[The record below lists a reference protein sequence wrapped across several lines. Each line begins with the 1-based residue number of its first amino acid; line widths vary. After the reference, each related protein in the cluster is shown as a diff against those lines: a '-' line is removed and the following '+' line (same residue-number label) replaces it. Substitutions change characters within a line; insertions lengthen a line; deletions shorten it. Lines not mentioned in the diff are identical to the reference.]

1 MEAKLKKVLLAIL
14 SIFFIF
20 GGVVFSAC
28 TKDTPQAIINV
39 SSADFVRDDYVE
51 IDLNSDRAYAQI
63 TASVDNVSSG
73 SVVANNNSE
82 SILSAT
88 SAYDAG
94 TNTSLITITGVNE
107 GVGTVE
113 LRSEEGDATKYIT
126 VFVYSDI
133 LGLAQKTT
141 EPGQLSDQFV
151 IRGQENVLEA
161 SRYLEITS
169 RPNGESNRKDV
180 VWRFSEEQ
188 ENQDG
193 LTLVDNILT
202 VDSDF
207 TEDTVKLKAYSVYT
221 NFSAD
226 VTLAVVD
233 QLAQP
238 TLEFGRT
245 ISFGD
250 LDVSDQ
256 PFTLIR
262 NDDSQSEA
270 NIFVKLFLKGASL
283 DEVTI
288 DCIIKNSSGAIVSNI
303 SWLEQGKQSD
313 GNPVYLINV
322 AEASVPTGIYYI
334 QFELTRKN
342 INQKVEAESFRVIV
356 NDVVDTVS
364 VKADGMLVVSGST
377 YEIYNTYNT
386 AEASD
391 MSYGRPFVV
400 QLGPNTVKDA
410 YFVISSTANL
420 SSEFNAYYQVAG
432 MEYKQIVFT
441 QSGDEYVSQSIPNNA
456 TLRFL
461 SRGNFINGDTSPIT
475 ISSIQS
481 PNVSISFNL
490 ARYYSPYVNFDINSG
505 EYYFSTNDAVSEDI
519 FFSFTNLGTN
529 LSNIIDGLYAEV
541 VNGDASNFT
550 IGSIRPVENDPNS
563 AYFLLSS
570 SVNNIS
576 SANFDVRIYHKN
588 GFYSKQLIS
597 INAFVK
603 LTEASVGYVSGETL
617 AVAEKLVGSQTDQGF
632 TASNTLTKL
641 IMRTSNTVT
650 LSPQTNNAVTSNNNL
665 VNFKYYAFEDGFDP
679 SNIDIS
685 ESGFTQE
692 ELSDETKYSID
703 LVEWLIE
710 KGHLVE
716 SNSVTYSLGRL
727 TTNADSEGY
736 VVFSFNGFDENHNAL
751 TIRRWFYLES
761 YTAPTSL
768 TANPQSISLTARDT
782 VGIEDLNLT
791 QTSVSISFRFDGKPI
806 KHFEEDKFTF
816 TSSADKLDV
825 KLSDAT
831 SSVNNYY
838 YQVVNVVTTSESLK
852 FDIIAYTIGAAK
864 TFVDTLVVEY
874 SDYNVTYKETI
885 DIKITS
891 ATRVSSVVW
900 ENQTEGGI
908 YLDLY
913 GENISDKQFLIVTSV
928 QPNNAYKSTLEYKF
942 YPNSATSASIVK
954 IDDLGIVSIAK
965 NTIEGGTGFIYVYP
979 SDAVRQVAGVEQ
991 FVYYTEDSKEPKYV
1005 RISELNQK
1013 YDEIKSGYFIAEKKG
1028 DDETRILYS
1037 EIILQ
1042 IPITIADGRNESTAR
1057 RIYTAQQVAELN
1069 PDLHYVLMNSI
1080 ELSSD
1085 YDSKEKVLNGS
1096 FKGFDENVS
1105 IKFTNCSPLFDEI
1118 GADGKVENLTLYGE
1132 VNGGGFVANINDG
1145 TIKNLTITTSNNSGV
1160 VTPSKVFGGFEVK
1173 VDDIST
1179 FYAGAIVGV
1188 NNGIIGAVNNEVYV
1202 KGVQVNLDQNQ
1213 PMTSAYAGTFVG
1225 KNTSTISYTYGEFYI
1240 FSKDTQDGQDVY
1252 VVNTITADYVGGFV
1266 GFADGGNIEHCYV
1279 YNYSAY
1285 EEQSQDGSGIN
1296 IQYKAD
1302 ALKGDFVGAFIGYSE
1317 TEWTLQ
1323 NSFALLNN
1331 ELNNVLGNGTTNY
1344 SIKDVYYG
1352 VNLFFDSDGTAD
1364 ESKLDKNIWL
1374 SNGEEGFCD
1383 YVRGGKPHLKF
1394 YQEPILDDLSG
1405 IVIQN
1410 TSKSILVEDET
1421 ENANR
1426 GIIFFHK
1433 LKNSYGL
1440 SEASQSALN
1449 RINTLSF
1456 KELFGEENIIVSSSN
1471 SAIIEIV
1478 GNQLFIKDIG
1488 DVTLSVSSRHDYS
1501 LEPKVFEIKVMYVLE
1516 NFAVLHNGVDTFG
1529 FSLQEGRS
1537 TLIEFS
1543 VKQSI
1548 YLANET
1554 EPREIYL
1561 PNFKYAGTVDTTNAA
1576 FDVNGSLGILSLR
1589 AMDSGNTPNIELQT
1603 WVELSS
1609 SQNDSYAVTI
1619 RNHFLRNLSI
1629 TPFKGANDIWTNVET
1644 LRIDPSTTSKVEIT
1658 LLTDSSTDY
1667 IEIELTREINQEQ
1680 SYPLTF
1686 SLDQLETRCGLAEE
1700 STVTAY
1706 YSNQLVFNITVTAS
1720 PYVSGK
1726 IVYTLAFQ
1734 VDDNYRSK
1742 ISDIEN
1748 YQLHIYSHSGTS
1760 SNEGKIVKLAVNS
1773 QSINYVDITN
1783 YKSGTVT
1790 NKGGSIVYTV
1800 SQQLVSILSP
1810 GNSSF
1815 MYVNVDPSYAYY
1827 EYMTLT
1833 YQAYDTKT
1841 QQLNSSILTITNMEK
1856 IPDYKDNFVVNYE
1869 NLFNVVGGIGVKR
1882 SGDDEGNYVFRL
1894 YVSPNIQ
1901 DDTTFIITVS
1911 FYDKD
1916 GNFVADPVNYELY
1929 ASVLPQAEILVDGS
1943 ASALLARGGSAELSI
1958 LLEKGQEL
1966 DSLSTIGTKGIS
1978 ISPIETWARQEQDDG
1993 TVLYTGRIY
2002 ASLDA
2007 GIINDDDTI
2016 TSGTFDLS
2024 AVVSRTLNGEREE
2037 KSSTAKVT
2045 IINFKPVRAELVGA
2059 EYNEDNDIYNFTSHV
2074 GITNILNFN
2083 YIYDPQTYIYDESDT
2098 QQAEYVRQL
2107 LTARAE
2113 FSSNGYY
2120 YDADS
2125 GFFINCDENGTIKP
2139 IYERLQVNGSYVN
2152 FTEQSENCYIYQD
2165 VNIRLTYTKTTEGNC
2180 YLSVTGLRTTS
2191 VNSPIYITVI
2201 DEIRL
2206 EGDGKAVLYEIETN
2220 FAISVEI
2227 YSDHDRALIIQT
2239 AEEFL
2244 GVAEEGEAQ
2253 DYILLND
2260 ITLENYTPISSEKFR
2275 SFDGNGY
2282 TINIKSFNMEG
2293 SGALNLALFS
2303 TVASNSVIQNVTVNY
2318 YQTPIDVNVTSSG
2331 YSTIRIAGFA
2341 VVNNG
2346 IITNCRVVSYNP
2358 NEDEDS
2364 NQGFFVN
2371 YLQGSQPYYIVANS
2385 SINSQVAGFV
2395 VENSGSIT
2403 NSKVGGEDIII
2414 IGEEVSENP
2423 NSPSDRYYYTLR
2435 ELSLFTLSAQGTVA
2449 GFVVSNSGDIAS
2461 STVSKIQ
2468 INNLSASDQSE
2479 TAGFVNS
2486 NSGKIRASA
2495 VQGLENSSVTD
2506 DNKYHRTGSSISAR
2520 GIVSGFVVYNRQAGQ
2535 INDGYSNI
2543 LLSSKN
2549 STNSIVSAGFV
2560 YQNEGTVSTS
2570 YSGSAVEANNAHQ
2583 LSFSGYDSKGNSL
2596 NSGSITLSYYFIAD
2610 QGKDSSSDVQASL
2623 NDAYLIQEEEVGN
2636 QDAYYG
2642 FVFNSDSGSQDGVW
2656 IMVEGSG
2663 VEPLSLTKRTV
2674 SHRYY
2679 VAYEGAEEYF
2689 LPYAILQNRS
2699 DNLAEVYDT
2708 TYGEEINP
2716 ILINSAQDF
2725 KEAMGDSTA
2734 TSITS
2739 QFTDTEILGAYRF
2752 TTDIDLSLLNDEL
2765 GNAEIQSVN
2774 KTFKGII
2781 DGNGFTISNI
2791 SLSSKNSAVGLF
2803 GRSDGAL
2810 IQNLN
2815 LEIDSV
2821 AAGSAVMVGALV
2833 GYAKDTKIIN
2843 VAMTQL
2849 EATGQNDER
2858 GVLGRNA
2865 TGGIVGAVFGNSRLN
2880 GLSVSGAIVQ
2890 SGYYNSKTNSQIDNN
2905 KFYLYSHGSSDAVWK
2920 FDQKAI
2926 RRSVIEGNFN
2936 ILISDGYLGSASFA
2950 GGIVGYADIYS
2961 GLNQDLENYV
2971 YTPGLTTTDYS
2982 ISSLRVNGSI
2992 EVRGEV
2998 VGGAIGYTGVHTRVQ
3013 DAGIYITNAENTTA
3027 KILSYN
3033 FIAGGLI
3040 GMANGDFF
3048 QVFAQHTE
3056 ELQNEIEN
3064 STKLY
3069 YQDGNKDAQRG
3080 VLNLFEETNSSQ
3092 TYKPLYVGGLFGVMG
3107 NGQVYVAYSKL
3118 NAINNTN
3125 GGYAGGLAG
3134 AVYSANNNS
3143 FIVEDSS
3150 NAVQNSTSLLLKE
3163 VYISGDVFAN
3173 GVAEGTSK
3181 ADHFGGL
3188 FGIFIADDTVD
3199 GENKSSVKL
3208 NISAVNS
3215 FAEYGIL
3222 NSAYSQTTQ
3231 NAIKQ
3236 IDAFVGTSNDA
3247 SVVIT
3252 KVLSSA
3258 ESTSNYKSYGFMK
3271 EYKSGSLTINV
3282 TNQALE
3288 NLLLDQKKMVFDIE
3302 SVSSYLDAVDG
3313 YNETNGA
3320 FINSNA
3326 WSIENW
3332 THLSTSLYPSINLRP
3347 AATFIY
3353 LDRDNISQV
3362 ISKMQNSSIEVRVR
3376 GKLDTNG
3383 IITYGYVD
3391 LTGYEVSEFSGRL
3404 IGASDDSWF
3413 KDGNII
3419 YHDDYDIDVKNAI
3432 SSSYPGIIID
3442 RSLFSTVGNGTNFQ
3456 NLNVISVP
3464 TGSKET
3470 IEYSFISGD
3479 ITVQNAVFNNVR
3491 VIYTAQVK
3499 LKFANFDNDNDND
3512 YCSGLLVSNAENT
3525 SFVNVLLYFSSQN
3538 LGSDEALVTISEN
3551 NGPSSNT
3558 DTAKDYYYAGL
3569 LAGKLTQTSNYETLK
3584 VQNITIRHQQIS
3596 EHYDLLRVDTGTGE
3610 SYLNV
3615 GLYVGAIENSQKN
3628 DNNIENSQENDNNI
3642 ENSQKNDNNIVG
3654 VNVSAKMP
3662 EYYKV
3667 DQANGNTSTED
3678 SVSSISVVGNLGE
3691 GYNQYLGGFVGKI
3704 SARNT
3709 TFTFNKTSVQGFG
3722 ENGNVAS
3729 LDYNQKIIIKL
3740 KNQNQVIN
3748 NDDKPTLYVGGMI
3761 GELNGNFSTF
3771 VDSNIDSKTEFD
3783 INIAGTDGDN
3793 QPFANFELKAGLL
3806 IGEAK
3811 TGSMVN
3817 ISSSSDATFSIAG
3830 SISSEEEFAE
3840 AYVGGLI
3847 GKSEAT
3853 TSVEGK
3859 MDISF
3864 CLCPNLDSN
3873 TSIARSA
3880 MQADMK
3886 SPLTVSGDIYVG
3898 TLIGATSSTL
3908 TITGGVD
3915 SSNQP
3920 IFKVNSKGE
3929 NIDVKAGKNVYAGGL
3944 VGYCN
3949 SSSIM
3954 TVTGNIEN
3962 KAVLIISQVSEG
3974 SISEGSISE
3983 GSISEGQNNSSVN
3996 AGGVIGFSYTKNL
4009 SVCGT
4014 ASDVNIFVSADN
4026 LNAGGLIGEI
4036 KPEEE
4041 NPSTSTTTTTS
4052 SILANV
4058 FSGAIKVQEDE
4069 KVQEGE
4075 LEHNVGGAIGVVD
4088 SVSEFKIIG
4097 NKIYGDVIYSST
4109 DQLSTYCFGGIVG
4122 DGNKAQLTLEDNI
4135 VAFTNNNQ
4143 NRGKNHYVDALVG
4156 NSSQSNKYD
4165 TNYYCSQLVLA
4176 TAENEKAI
4184 DLNYIDDEVN
4194 RVKGY
4199 TYLSSSNA
4207 NQSGQSSLNTTETII
4222 SKLSSNVKAE
4232 GYDVP
4237 NVSIGK
4243 YGTKLNPITDKLKT
4257 DDPKNTNGITYYT
4270 SYNSTINCTGP
4281 YAYVGDWKERESVFE
4296 SLTQNSFISGV
4307 WIKNNITDKEID
4319 SSGTTGTTL
4328 TTSTEQEVGG
4338 IVNQMEGGV
4347 IFACY
4352 SSGTMS
4358 VGGSTQVDL
4367 GGIVG
4372 SMAAGYINDCVSSVN
4387 ITYRAAKGGT
4397 ASGIATVSEE
4407 KESNIFI
4414 NNTFSTGVVSSYI
4427 DANLY
4432 SFTNGNSKT
4441 QIFNSYT
4448 ISRVDWND
4456 FTSSDEKKSEIGFV
4470 GDETSLKNFKV
4481 DKNALGDAYSS
4492 NIADDS
4498 VISPVAFDKEDQT
4511 QPDSKN
4517 TGWVNN
4523 PWVNY
4528 GYPYRNFGIFN
4539 KIETAT
4545 STDDKKNYTIY
4556 IPNATKLAKWK
4567 DKDFTY
4573 NDDVT
4578 LQLKLTQDIDFS
4590 LTEYANTWESIALGS
4605 EAFDGGGNTI
4615 SNIKNT
4621 LFKTV
4626 GNISNLRVI
4635 DACIEDAQATVAV
4648 LVSGKAENVIATGE
4662 LNADN
4667 KTSWENLNPSN
4678 ASSGDTGDN
4687 GSTGETT
4694 EYDTT
4699 LMVGGLFAVVDGSI
4713 TGCKNYVKM
4722 NVTIGGIDIG
4732 GVVGKAFSGGISSC
4746 FNYAPIN
4753 AVNKETKENTNGGC
4767 VGGIA
4772 GSCEGGTITGC
4783 GNENTVFNGY
4793 TSGDNTSGGNGIYR
4807 AAGIVAW
4814 TGSSVSIENCYNTAM
4829 IKAGNKNIN
4838 KDKDTGAAYAAGI
4851 VAVASGSVSECTNTG
4866 FIEALGSTEE
4876 MQTSFEYET
4885 NANNPGN
4892 APKTDCVA
4900 VTYSN
4905 NSSDIYNVY
4914 ASSIGL
4920 NGADEVVSNDSSNE
4934 GDVYRNGL
4942 FGERKVTVNVS
4953 IPEYEPGV
4961 GKNID
4966 IGNGIVIKLV
4976 NREVQVAEV
4985 DELGAMTKFY
4995 ISSKRKIDYY
5005 NGTDSEVGNEQTRY
5019 WDVID
5024 INNLLENEIYS
5035 GNTKNYYAQIAHNG
5049 SSSVSFV
5056 GVGSSLLE
5064 LDETNTNSDLN
5075 QSDANSKSATVEIG
5089 GEEYIL
5095 VNDGKGLIS
5104 ALTNG
5109 LYKATVTVTDDNI
5122 KNYINNGYGYE
5133 IEIYGDN
5140 QQKLSDVTAKYDNGT
5155 LELYSLKE
5163 FTIKSFK
5170 FIFNKNSIE
5179 VTKLISIGNINV
5191 QGIEQ
5196 EKYKIEITL
5205 NELTNV
5211 FVDKD
5216 TYTLII
5222 PGEDLGGYVWSE
5234 TDKKF
5239 SKKFN
5244 DDESANAE
5252 REKILG
5258 ADSVEVNINEN
5269 TYYTYTASTT
5279 DLTTEHLTTVIPGS
5293 DTVTDIST
5301 VADIDSV
5308 TLFLG
5313 SPWSGKGWKHN
5324 GTTIV
5329 HQTSSL
5335 SADVKSLSG
5344 EAKIFKQGFN
5354 YFSGTIFSSDLYG
5367 QNYFADG
5374 ETVELTLKDS
5384 YGVDCVSIE
5393 FKFSVSA
5400 DGLYNVLKYNLN
5412 YIEGGDM
5419 LYFTAFRLA
5428 INITVNYQPREV
5440 SVNDFSSVEK
5450 QYEYKEG
5457 DVTLFTAKAIYQPV
5471 NIVKEVV
5478 AASAAHDG
5486 IQEKYNKYQITYSLD
5501 QVDFTKETNQLE
5513 KYKFVCGDY
5522 EEDVRFAEEM
5532 HSPKTFENLAGS
5544 TFSIYKMPIINI
5556 NLGVDKENMKTSVPG
5571 EKVSI
5576 LANLKLETAYLMLI
5590 ETTKSYTAETES
5602 EGSFTF
5608 TINEKSYTFK
5618 PNDDGYTITD
5628 DAGNEL
5634 TESVEYNAEEN
5645 SVKIDGQTYSLGYE
5659 EEGQKGY
5666 YVLYKCYIANSKEGF
5681 VKIGADEI
5689 YYEYN
5694 FNDGSIKLFDQNGN
5708 EINLNGEQITVNGQT
5723 YSVNIM
5729 TDTIDLESAYDI
5741 ADKIQVKEGSNND
5754 EVVLDWD
5761 DKWTELTLA
5770 QANNSQFVIGF
5781 EARTEEMITINVFE
5795 TSSYTIEN
5803 LFGSS
5808 YKDLKPQWWYKYEGE
5823 DEMQIKDNSFTPEK
5837 SGTYTFILKFGNPT
5851 VEVKVEEGITGGES
5865 DSVAGVILAKDI
5877 DLGKISEQI
5886 INTKKISSLNKNII
5900 NFRVRGSDSDFSDSL
5915 FAETTDLEQGF
5926 IKDVS
5931 FAGSVKMFYTDG
5943 VDGAPGQF
5951 GIIGK
5956 FIKNGSLIN
5965 VATYGTLYQPGSVA
5979 SINRGGGVAYSF
5991 VDCNLS
5997 NVVSYVSLSH
6007 DTSNIVREKDC
6018 DKFGAMAGIAWSI
6031 STTSDNTSDSAST
6044 SDNTSVNA
6052 SVRGVIIGVNG
6063 AYGISS
6069 SFSIS
6074 DEDRNGGNGQTIY
6087 ALAKELANV
6096 SFSSD
6101 NLLLDG
6107 LLEAGD
6113 GGNGARGKDGTGG
6126 RDAYTSG
6133 YTYNGKQYNNYVN
6146 LYTGDT
6152 RVDRFEYCR
6161 NNHYDDVHNLT
6172 KGTEGGDKGE
6182 KGSGGNVYF
6191 YYTADKTKQEELMI
6205 DSGSAGED
6213 GTQGNDGWTGV
6224 NLLLYAD
6231 FRHFKNERPYV
6242 KDLNTVVTVVNNK
6255 GQSAKVAL
6263 NINFMAGQHDEYTI
6277 TEVDNCWVGINVQ
6290 TGPQNKVGAT
6300 NTIYLDR
6307 ILVAPNEYKI
6317 YNKQTSNKFKSG
6329 EISGMIISNERNQP
6343 RILVLAYRYAYFS
6356 QWDGELKPK
6365 DCEKQFFI
6373 IDKPISAV
6381 LTQVETEAPTG

>member
-51 IDLNSDRAYAQI
+51 IDLSSDRAYAQI

-233 QLAQP
+233 QLEQP

-270 NIFVKLFLKGASL
+270 NIFVKLFLNGASL

-313 GNPVYLINV
+313 GNPVYLIKV
-322 AEASVPTGIYYI
+322 AEASVPTGIYDI
-334 QFELTRKN
+334 QFELTRNN
-342 INQKVEAESFRVIV
+342 INQKVEAKSFQVIV

-420 SSEFNAYYQVAG
+420 SSEFYAYYQVAG
-432 MEYKQIVFT
+432 MEYKPIVFT
-441 QSGDEYVSQSIPNNA
+441 QSDDWYVSQSIPNNA

-461 SRGNFINGDTSPIT
+461 STKGNFINGDTSPIT

-490 ARYYSPYVNFDINSG
+490 ARYYSPDVNFDINSG

-679 SNIDIS
+679 SNIDIN

-710 KGHLVE
+710 KGYLVE

-791 QTSVSISFRFDGKPI
+791 QTSVRISFRFDGKPI
-806 KHFEEDKFTF
+806 KHFEEGKFTF
-816 TSSADKLDV
+816 TSSADKLNV

-831 SSVNNYY
+831 SSGNNYY

-913 GENISDKQFLIVTSV
+913 GENISDKQFLIITSV

-954 IDDLGIVSIAK
+954 IDDLGIVSIAR

-991 FVYYTEDSKEPKYV
+991 LVYYTEDSQEPKYV

-1013 YDEIKSGYFIAEKKG
+1013 YDEIKSGYFIAEKNG

-1105 IKFTNCSPLFDEI
+1105 IKFTNCSPLFDKI

-1145 TIKNLTITTSNNSGV
+1145 TIKNLTITTSNNGEV
-1160 VTPSKVFGGFEVK
+1160 VTPSKVFGGFKVK

-1213 PMTSAYAGTFVG
+1213 PMASAYAGTFVG

-1240 FSKDTQDGQDVY
+1240 FSKDTQDDQDVY

-1302 ALKGDFVGAFIGYSE
+1302 ALKGGSVGAFIGYSE

-1331 ELNNVLGNGTTNY
+1331 ELNNVLGNETTNY
-1344 SIKDVYYG
+1344 IIRDVYYG
-1352 VNLFFDSDGTAD
+1352 VNLFFDSYGTAD
-1364 ESKLDKNIWL
+1364 ESKLGKTWL

-1405 IVIQN
+1405 IVIQK

-1561 PNFKYAGTVDTTNAA
+1561 PNFKYAGTVDTPNAS

-1619 RNHFLRNLSI
+1619 KNHFLRNLSI

-1783 YKSGTVT
+1783 YNPGSVT

-1810 GNSSF
+1810 GKSSF
-1815 MYVNVDPSYAYY
+1815 MFVNVDPSYAYY

-1856 IPDYKDNFVVNYE
+1856 IPNYANSFVVNYE

-2007 GIINDDDTI
+2007 GIINKNDTI
-2016 TSGTFDLS
+2016 SGTFDLS

-2037 KSSTAKVT
+2037 KISTAEVT

-2083 YIYDPQTYIYDESDT
+2083 YIYDPQTYVYDESDS
-2098 QQAEYVRQL
+2098 QQADDVSQL
-2107 LTARAE
+2107 LTARAK

-2120 YDADS
+2120 NDAES

-2165 VNIRLTYTKTTEGNC
+2165 VNIRLTYTKTTEGNS

-2206 EGDGKAVLYEIETN
+2206 KGDGKAVLYEIETN

-2293 SGALNLALFS
+2293 SGALDLALFS

-2449 GFVVSNSGDIAS
+2449 GFVISNSGDIAS

-2734 TSITS
+2734 TSIMS

-2821 AAGSAVMVGALV
+2821 AAGSAVMVGALI

-2890 SGYYNSKTNSQIDNN
+2890 SGYYNSETNSQTDNN
-2905 KFYLYSHGSSDAVWK
+2905 KFYLYSHGSSDPVWK

-3134 AVYSANNNS
+3134 AVYSANNYS

-3199 GENKSSVKL
+3199 GKNKSSVKL

-3258 ESTSNYKSYGFMK
+3258 ESTSNYKSYGYMK
-3271 EYKSGSLTINV
+3271 EYNSGSLTVNIV
-3282 TNQALE
+3282 NQV
-3288 NLLLDQKKMVFDIE
+3288 LDSLSTDDKKMVFDIE

-3347 AATFIY
+3347 AATYIY
-3353 LDRDNISQV
+3353 LDQDNIREV
-3362 ISKMQNSSIEVRVR
+3362 LGKMQNSSIEVRVR
-3376 GKLDTNG
+3376 GRNVENG
-3383 IITYGYVD
+3383 VVTYSYVD
-3391 LTGYEVSEFSGRL
+3391 LSEYLKENEVSEFSGRL

-3419 YHDDYDIDVKNAI
+3419 YPDDYDIDVKNAI

-3442 RSLFSTVGNGTNFQ
+3442 RSLFSRVGNGTNFQ

-3464 TGSKET
+3464 TDFKET
-3470 IEYSFISGD
+3470 QNTQDPIEYSFIRGNR
-3479 ITVQNAVFNNVR
+3479 TVKNAVFNNVR
-3491 VIYTAQVK
+3491 VIYTAQVE
-3499 LKFANFDNDNDND
+3499 LKFANFGNDNDND

-3596 EHYDLLRVDTGTGE
+3596 EDYDLLQVDTGTGK

-3615 GLYVGAIENSQKN
+3615 GLYVGAIENSQ
-3628 DNNIENSQENDNNI
+3628 ENDQ
-3642 ENSQKNDNNIVG
+3642 ENDNNIVG

-3662 EYYKV
+3662 EYYTPEETQTNDK
-3667 DQANGNTSTED
+3667 EP
-3678 SVSSISVVGNLGE
+3678 VSSISVVGNLGE

-3740 KNQNQVIN
+3740 KNQNQAINQAIN

-3761 GELNGNFSTF
+3761 GELHGNFSTF

-3783 INIAGTDGDN
+3783 INIDGDN

-3830 SISSEEEFAE
+3830 SISSEEEFAK

-3880 MQADMK
+3880 MQADT
-3886 SPLTVSGDIYVG
+3886 SSSFTVSGDIYVG

-3915 SSNQP
+3915 SSKEP

-3929 NIDVKAGKNVYAGGL
+3929 NIDVKAGGDVYAGGL

-3962 KAVLIISQVSEG
+3962 KAVLIISQVSKG
-3974 SISEGSISE
+3974 
-3983 GSISEGQNNSSVN
+3983 SVN

-4014 ASDVNIFVSADN
+4014 ASDVNIFVGADN
-4026 LNAGGLIGEI
+4026 LNAGGLIGVI
-4036 KPEEE
+4036 KTDKE

-4088 SVSEFKIIG
+4088 SASEFQIID
-4097 NKIYGDVIYSST
+4097 NIIYGDVIYSST

-4122 DGNKAQLTLEDNI
+4122 DGNEAQLTLNNNI

-4184 DLNYIDDEVN
+4184 DLNYNIDDIDDE
-4194 RVKGY
+4194 VKGY

-4207 NQSGQSSLNTTETII
+4207 NQSGQSNLNTAETII
-4222 SKLSSNVKAE
+4222 NKLSSFVPVE

-4237 NVSIGK
+4237 NITISSEYI
-4243 YGTKLNPITDKLKT
+4243 GTKLNPITDKLKT

-4270 SYNSTINCTGP
+4270 SYNSAIDYEEGP
-4281 YAYVGDWKERESVFE
+4281 YAYVGDWKERKSVFE

-4307 WIKNNITDKEID
+4307 WIENNITDKEID
-4319 SSGTTGTTL
+4319 SSATTGTTL
-4328 TTSTEQEVGG
+4328 TTSTTQGVGG

-4372 SMAAGYINDCVSSVN
+4372 SMTAGYINDCVSSVN

-4441 QIFNSYT
+4441 KIFNSYT

-4456 FTSSDEKKSEIGFV
+4456 FTSSDEKKREIGFV
-4470 GDETSLKNFKV
+4470 GDETSLTNFKV

-4539 KIETAT
+4539 KIKTAT

-4556 IPNATKLAKWK
+4556 IPNATKLAEWEGLN
-4567 DKDFTY
+4567 Y
-4573 NDDVT
+4573 NDVT
-4578 LQLKLTQDIDFS
+4578 LKLTQDIDFS

-4605 EAFDGGGNTI
+4605 AAFDGGENTI

-4648 LVSGKAENVIATGE
+4648 LVSGEAKNVIATGE
-4662 LNADN
+4662 LNTDN
-4667 KTSWENLNPSN
+4667 KGSRVNLNTSK

-4713 TGCKNYVKM
+4713 TGCKNYVEM
-4722 NVTIGGIDIG
+4722 NVTIDGIDIG

-4753 AVNKETKENTNGGC
+4753 AVNKETKVGKQTNGGC

-4793 TSGDNTSGGNGIYR
+4793 TSGGDGIYR

-4814 TGSSVSIENCYNTAM
+4814 TNNSNGSIKNCYNTSM
-4829 IKAGNKNIN
+4829 IKAGNTMIN
-4838 KDKDTGAAYAAGI
+4838 ATSGYSSAAAGI
-4851 VAVASGSVSECTNTG
+4851 VASTTGTVSNCTNTG
-4866 FIEALGSTEE
+4866 FIEALGSTKGIK
-4876 MQTSFEYET
+4876 TSFS
-4885 NANNPGN
+4885 
-4892 APKTDCVA
+4892 TDNTDNKNWSEAGDPLKSPVEQQGQY
-4900 VTYSN
+4900 VEELYN
-4905 NSSDIYNVY
+4905 YIYYKINSDEIYNVFV
-4914 ASSIGL
+4914 SSIGL
-4920 NGADEVVSNDSSNE
+4920 TGASEVDEDSNKNE
-4934 GDVYRNGL
+4934 GSVFRNGL
-4942 FGERKVTVNVS
+4942 FGPLSGKLSVFV
-4953 IPEYEPGV
+4953 PGLEPGT
-4961 GKNID
+4961 
-4966 IGNGIVIKLV
+4966 KLV
-4976 NREVQVAEV
+4976 EENGEKKIISQTLVGIDFEISYTTEGLPTPIIAET

-4995 ISSKRKIDYY
+4995 IKSTRTIKYNNNSKITR
-5005 NGTDSEVGNEQTRY
+5005 TQTRY
-5019 WDVID
+5019 WRVED
-5024 INNLLENEIYS
+5024 INQLLGGATY
-5035 GNTKNYYAQIAHNG
+5035 GGYYKNYYAQQAVEGSNKKSYKEGSGSELFGESAKANDSSATKIKSVKIGDDEFVFVETASQLVSCLENGIFTATISLDEENEKLKGYLEKGYSLSYNFYDDKGNPIDNLMSSYSEGEGEIKIKGYGEFTIGKITIQITKPALEKTINVSMGNINKVGGEDGTNWSIVITQNGLDGLVGGQSYSLELTTDDVITEVGDYKWNSADNTLSKSFENAAKRDGEYEAIKAADSVRLDKNQHIVNFEYTSNLKGLSNMVVPGLKEVEEISSINDIKYAQIFLGAVYNGASWSFEDTGVKIVSQSSQSFYSDGIIALTGTAKIYKNNFDYVEFGGFEKTYRQGAFDSKASETLIYYTPDQMSAAQVVLNFSVDGNYNVVNYTVTYIGNNDDASTVYGTLLLFFNLTAHYDTENQNAG
-5049 SSSVSFV
+5049 LPTNQEEAISFNKDSVSFDAKAQYILDEESESRTDIN
-5056 GVGSSLLE
+5056 SSLMKGVAYSYYSYSGKYKLSKFELKDKSEKPVDYSFIYGETSILKKYSGSAQNDYETIAEDINGKDFDITITQAIILDLKYNIEDIIKEPFNYELQTYDVLLTSQSSAFEGTYDEEFNAISFEVENGLKKYTIEQTDNETILKVYTKENDTWTDSTDVTTTKYDETTETMLFESRRYTLLE
-5064 LDETNTNSDLN
+5064 VDSENGPLYYLYESYLGQNGVINVNNTSYYYNYDIYNSKLTISNGSEIIQQDDDELIEIAGTSYSYFTFASTTIVKSITAEAYEIDETNTQIRLGIDYNKLKDETNLTYEALLNSQIKFEYHAQEIIILSVSE
-5075 QSDANSKSATVEIG
+5075 QSFTLKDVFGDIDEPGTWKYKAEGDNTFTNITVDEFIPESSGKYSFRFEFTG
-5089 GEEYIL
+5089 GEITIKDLKVVAEGSGDEERVKIIL
-5095 VNDGKGLIS
+5095 VNDIDLKTTHEI
-5104 ALTNG
+5104 
-5109 LYKATVTVTDDNI
+5109 AT
-5122 KNYINNGYGYE
+5122 K
-5133 IEIYGDN
+5133 
-5140 QQKLSDVTAKYDNGT
+5140 
-5155 LELYSLKE
+5155 
-5163 FTIKSFK
+5163 
-5170 FIFNKNSIE
+5170 
-5179 VTKLISIGNINV
+5179 
-5191 QGIEQ
+5191 
-5196 EKYKIEITL
+5196 
-5205 NELTNV
+5205 
-5211 FVDKD
+5211 
-5216 TYTLII
+5216 
-5222 PGEDLGGYVWSE
+5222 
-5234 TDKKF
+5234 
-5239 SKKFN
+5239 
-5244 DDESANAE
+5244 
-5252 REKILG
+5252 
-5258 ADSVEVNINEN
+5258 
-5269 TYYTYTASTT
+5269 
-5279 DLTTEHLTTVIPGS
+5279 
-5293 DTVTDIST
+5293 
-5301 VADIDSV
+5301 
-5308 TLFLG
+5308 
-5313 SPWSGKGWKHN
+5313 
-5324 GTTIV
+5324 
-5329 HQTSSL
+5329 
-5335 SADVKSLSG
+5335 
-5344 EAKIFKQGFN
+5344 
-5354 YFSGTIFSSDLYG
+5354 
-5367 QNYFADG
+5367 
-5374 ETVELTLKDS
+5374 
-5384 YGVDCVSIE
+5384 
-5393 FKFSVSA
+5393 
-5400 DGLYNVLKYNLN
+5400 
-5412 YIEGGDM
+5412 
-5419 LYFTAFRLA
+5419 
-5428 INITVNYQPREV
+5428 
-5440 SVNDFSSVEK
+5440 
-5450 QYEYKEG
+5450 
-5457 DVTLFTAKAIYQPV
+5457 
-5471 NIVKEVV
+5471 
-5478 AASAAHDG
+5478 
-5486 IQEKYNKYQITYSLD
+5486 
-5501 QVDFTKETNQLE
+5501 
-5513 KYKFVCGDY
+5513 
-5522 EEDVRFAEEM
+5522 
-5532 HSPKTFENLAGS
+5532 AGS
-5544 TFSIYKMPIINI
+5544 
-5556 NLGVDKENMKTSVPG
+5556 
-5571 EKVSI
+5571 
-5576 LANLKLETAYLMLI
+5576 
-5590 ETTKSYTAETES
+5590 
-5602 EGSFTF
+5602 
-5608 TINEKSYTFK
+5608 
-5618 PNDDGYTITD
+5618 
-5628 DAGNEL
+5628 
-5634 TESVEYNAEEN
+5634 
-5645 SVKIDGQTYSLGYE
+5645 
-5659 EEGQKGY
+5659 
-5666 YVLYKCYIANSKEGF
+5666 
-5681 VKIGADEI
+5681 
-5689 YYEYN
+5689 
-5694 FNDGSIKLFDQNGN
+5694 
-5708 EINLNGEQITVNGQT
+5708 
-5723 YSVNIM
+5723 
-5729 TDTIDLESAYDI
+5729 
-5741 ADKIQVKEGSNND
+5741 
-5754 EVVLDWD
+5754 
-5761 DKWTELTLA
+5761 
-5770 QANNSQFVIGF
+5770 
-5781 EARTEEMITINVFE
+5781 
-5795 TSSYTIEN
+5795 
-5803 LFGSS
+5803 
-5808 YKDLKPQWWYKYEGE
+5808 
-5823 DEMQIKDNSFTPEK
+5823 
-5837 SGTYTFILKFGNPT
+5837 
-5851 VEVKVEEGITGGES
+5851 
-5865 DSVAGVILAKDI
+5865 
-5877 DLGKISEQI
+5877 
-5886 INTKKISSLNKNII
+5886 ISSLNNNII
-5900 NFRVRGSDSDFSDSL
+5900 NFRIKGGMGYYDDSL
-5915 FAETTDLEQGF
+5915 LAETVEGLQ
-5926 IKDVS
+5926 IKNVS
-5931 FAGSVKMFYTDG
+5931 FAGSVSMFYENGIED
-5943 VDGAPGQF
+5943 APGHF
-5951 GIIGK
+5951 AIIA
-5956 FIKNGSLIN
+5956 KNMEGCSLLN
-5965 VATYGTLYQPGSVA
+5965 VTTYGTLYQPGDVVSYN
-5979 SINRGGGVAYSF
+5979 IGGGVAYSF
-5991 VDCNLS
+5991 INSTLN
-5997 NVVSYVSLSH
+5997 NVVSYASLSH
-6007 DTSNIVREKDC
+6007 NTANIERHSNC
-6018 DKFGAMAGIAWSI
+6018 DYFGNMAGIAWKLDNSSEESESLVISVEYKGSI
-6031 STTSDNTSDSAST
+6031 FGA
-6044 SDNTSVNA
+6044 
-6052 SVRGVIIGVNG
+6052 NG
-6063 AYGISS
+6063 AFGILTKNYLQNSYNEEEK
-6069 SFSIS
+6069 
-6074 DEDRNGGNGQTIY
+6074 DGKCGQTIY
-6087 ALAKELANV
+6087 PVFATADQ
-6096 SFSSD
+6096 FSSMSAKVFA
-6101 NLLLDG
+6101 LLK
-6107 LLEAGD
+6107 AGD
-6113 GGNGARGKDGTGG
+6113 GGNGARGSDGKGSNDYAGEVYVSKWMNDWNFVYGAIPSAGESGKVGGGAGGGGAVKYPSQVAKEEESNDLTKDNVNEKTTIEAKGGTAGFKGNDGYAGLNLQVYVFNRKDGTGEKG
-6126 RDAYTSG
+6126 WHRIGTDKENILHCDERMIG
-6133 YTYNGKQYNNYVN
+6133 FFEGEKIKIGMRFNGVHNEEGPICDVG
-6146 LYTGDT
+6146 LYTGDDAEFINAVIHRYGT
-6152 RVDRFEYCR
+6152 TYTTEKYTTEKTFELVGSKIYYFGASVGIKWPIGSRLQAGNEYCYFR
-6161 NNHYDDVHNLT
+6161 AFCI
-6172 KGTEGGDKGE
+6172 GE
-6182 KGSGGNVYF
+6182 EKDFAQYSAKCTGLGLP
-6191 YYTADKTKQEELMI
+6191 QEE
-6205 DSGSAGED
+6205 G
-6213 GTQGNDGWTGV
+6213 
-6224 NLLLYAD
+6224 
-6231 FRHFKNERPYV
+6231 
-6242 KDLNTVVTVVNNK
+6242 
-6255 GQSAKVAL
+6255 
-6263 NINFMAGQHDEYTI
+6263 
-6277 TEVDNCWVGINVQ
+6277 
-6290 TGPQNKVGAT
+6290 
-6300 NTIYLDR
+6300 
-6307 ILVAPNEYKI
+6307 
-6317 YNKQTSNKFKSG
+6317 
-6329 EISGMIISNERNQP
+6329 
-6343 RILVLAYRYAYFS
+6343 
-6356 QWDGELKPK
+6356 
-6365 DCEKQFFI
+6365 
-6373 IDKPISAV
+6373 
-6381 LTQVETEAPTG
+6381 